1 MVMKIDYP
9 MVKIL
14 RMNEDAQYGTFGAL
28 LIQEKPFSVC
38 LEPSNKLNAP
48 FESSIPAGQYFCKR
62 YHSSK
67 YGNTFEVQGVTGR
80 AYILFHAGNIVGH
93 TSGCIL
99 LAQYW
104 GKLRGDRAVLNSGGT
119 FRKFMD
125 IMSPY
130 EKFHLTISQIY

>member
-1 MVMKIDYP
+1 MEINYP
-9 MVKIL
+9 MVRIL

-67 YGNTFEVQGVTGR
+67 YGNTFEVKGVPGR
-80 AYILFHAGNIVGH
+80 AYILFHKGNVVGH
-93 TSGCIL
+93 TEGCII
-99 LAQYW
+99 LAQHW
-104 GKLRGDRAVLNSGGT
+104 GKLGGDRAVLNSGNT
-119 FRKFMD
+119 FREFMK
-125 IMSPY
+125 IMDPY
-130 EKFHLTISQIY
+130 ERFHLTITVNY